1 MVGVVNYQS
10 GKDMARRGL
19 CLNEVATP
27 ALAEVTEKT
36 HKPQDT
42 QTRSRNSNSAPPEC
56 TPEARQDSS
65 HIHRYVSQ
73 VNRTT
78 DFSTFARSNIV
89 SA

>member
-1 MVGVVNYQS
+1 
-10 GKDMARRGL
+10 MARRGL

-27 ALAEVTEKT
+27 ALAAGTEKT

-42 QTRSRNSNSAPPEC
+42 QTRSNSNSAPPEC

-73 VNRTT
+73 VNQTT